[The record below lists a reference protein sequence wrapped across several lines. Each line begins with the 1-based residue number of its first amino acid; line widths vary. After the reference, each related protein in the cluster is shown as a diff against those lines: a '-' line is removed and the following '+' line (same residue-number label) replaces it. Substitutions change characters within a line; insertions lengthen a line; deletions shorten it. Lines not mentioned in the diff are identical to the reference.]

1 MGALCVATSLGVK
14 YLGRDMFIFLLRYRG
29 NPPTWCVILIKEQQG
44 APIRVHSAMEDRDEA
59 ALAKAAAIDLLK
71 SYLNKRMRVAI
82 SDGRV
87 IDGNFL
93 CTDRDS
99 NIVLGNCEEFSS
111 QEELGVC
118 TCVCVCQSTSI
129 RPTLCS

>member
-1 MGALCVATSLGVK
+1 MATHP
-14 YLGRDMFIFLLRYRG
+14 RG
-29 NPPTWCVILIKEQQG
+29 NILNNAHQRWCAI
-44 APIRVHSAMEDRDEA
+44 IRVNIMEETEVK
-59 ALAKAAAIDLLK
+59 AKAKELLK

-111 QEELGVC
+111 QEDLG
-118 TCVCVCQSTSI
+118 
-129 RPTLCS
+129 RF